1 MDYLDG
7 LSNGLPTWTTY
18 MDYLINYP
26 EKQNRKKYYPLVFC
40 VDRFAAIRHLVFIS
54 CLLPL
59 LRCSAGAIVRMMAG
73 MDRAEKR
80 LRMLEISI
88 SKSFDRPFV
97 WRHASLISRSI
108 LASCHSR
115 KWNLGRDLKV
125 FSVVEIF
132 SDKLGICLS
141 TVWLF

>member
-1 MDYLDG
+1 M
-7 LSNGLPTWTTY
+7 
-18 MDYLINYP
+18 
-26 EKQNRKKYYPLVFC
+26 
-40 VDRFAAIRHLVFIS
+40 IS
-54 CLLPL
+54 VNSHVLYVLQCIDMMITI
-59 LRCSAGAIVRMMAG
+59 GAYSGVSTVCMLCMY
-73 MDRAEKR
+73 DRAEKR

-115 KWNLGRDLKV
+115 RWNLGRDLKV

-132 SDKLGICLS
+132 SDKLGTCLS